1 MVPQE
6 VTVEEVVDDVEEV
19 TVMEV
24 REVPTVVARYDFE
37 GQGMHMAKREVSSG
51 SRGSRGCHTTID
63 ITKVV
68 VLLLLIWLFLI
79 LFSLC
84 TIFDMLGP
92 KCRCCIFF
100 TYLVLQSLT
109 FTF

>member
-37 GQGMHMAKREVSSG
+37 GQGMHMVKREVSSCSHG
-51 SRGSRGCHTTID
+51 GHIAVH
-63 ITKVV
+63 IAKVVV
-68 VLLLLIWLFLI
+68 VLLLMWLF
-79 LFSLC
+79 
-84 TIFDMLGP
+84 
-92 KCRCCIFF
+92 
-100 TYLVLQSLT
+100 
-109 FTF
+109 